1 MNHQAIIDQLSALAP
16 QLKASDSPESVLVK
30 YASDRNLSAA
40 QLERIG
46 QVYNIAKTL
55 NFMDKSANRG
65 DSFKVLDNAKM
76 LADYTKHTPKS
87 EKKEANAAWGDWFD
101 SGNAKAASEK
111 NYDDITS
118 WFDVPEK
125 VAKIVK
131 EDDQFTVY
139 SGDGTK
145 RLSKPGTKEEAVKR
159 LKQVEYFKH
168 HKDANTVP
176 NIMAMTQEE
185 SYSPVT
191 NDSTPSLPGTGFA
204 QIKDELRKESYYK
217 FELEST
223 SQIIDD
229 TTEDIRKIA
238 NELLEMHRLSP
249 LPFAE
254 MERDAFY
261 CAADSA
267 SIKVASDAVADYFKQ
282 KGWELERHDYTTPAP
297 RLARDKYN
305 VLPLFKS
312 AADNIELYKSS
323 ILYKEDLIE
332 KKSTLTEPTR
342 KVGPA
347 NNNTFTGGSW
357 LPPFQPR
364 PGPPGQP
371 AAKVTGKDDKPAP
384 DKGKDIDPKEIVNAI
399 KQLYSPKTYAE
410 SINDIPNVIKELG
423 PTSNKRQQRVDIAG
437 KDVSRVA
444 TLQRL
449 LLSDPII
456 GEADPDTVVSLYNTL
471 AAANPEI
478 AGDANL
484 LRFALR
490 EALQYDAVPLHTYK
504 DLISMGK
511 DRADTEV
518 KQNELTSKRYSI

>member
-16 QLKASDSPESVLVK
+16 QLKAADSPESVLVK

-76 LADYTKHTPKS
+76 LADYTKHTPKT
-87 EKKEANAAWGDWFD
+87 ENKEANTGWGNWFD
-101 SGNAKAASEK
+101 SGNTKAASEK
-111 NYDDITS
+111 NYNDITS
-118 WFDVPEK
+118 WFDEPEK

-191 NDSTPSLPGTGFA
+191 NDSTPTLPGTGFA

-217 FELEST
+217 FELES
-223 SQIIDD
+223 SNQVIDD

-249 LPFAE
+249 LPFAD

-312 AADNIELYKSS
+312 AADKIELYKSA
-323 ILYKEDLIE
+323 ILYREDLIE

-342 KVGPA
+342 KLGPT
-347 NNNTFTGGSW
+347 NNVPFADGEW
-357 LPPFQPR
+357 LPPFNPR
-364 PGPPGQP
+364 PSAPQENPPKEKGSP
-371 AAKVTGKDDKPAP
+371 DKDN
-384 DKGKDIDPKEIVNAI
+384 KGKDIDSKAIVDSI
-399 KQLYSPKTYAE
+399 KQLYNPKSYTE
-410 SINDIPNVIKELG
+410 SINDIPDLIKKLG
-423 PTSNKRQQRVDIAG
+423 PTFNKRQQHVDVAG

-478 AGDANL
+478 AADANL

-511 DRADTEV
+511 DRADTET
-518 KQNELTSKRYSI
+518 KQQDLTAQRYSI

>member
-16 QLKASDSPESVLVK
+16 QLKAAESPESVLVK

-76 LADYTKHTPKS
+76 LADYTKHKPRT
-87 EKKEANAAWGDWFD
+87 ENKEANTGWGDWFD
-101 SGNAKAASEK
+101 SGNTKAASEK
-111 NYDDITS
+111 NYNDITS
-118 WFDVPEK
+118 WFDEPEK
-125 VAKIVK
+125 AAKIVK

-139 SGDGTK
+139 SGDGSK

-159 LKQVEYFKH
+159 LRQVEYFKH

-176 NIMAMTQEE
+176 NIMAMTQDE
-185 SYSPVT
+185 SYSPVS
-191 NDSTPSLPGTGFA
+191 NVSTPDLPGTGFA

-217 FELEST
+217 FELES
-223 SQIIDD
+223 SNQIIDD
-229 TTEDIRKIA
+229 TYEDIRKIA

-249 LPFAE
+249 LPFAD

-261 CAADSA
+261 CSADSS
-267 SIKVASDAVADYFKQ
+267 SIKVASDAIADYFKQ
-282 KGWELERHDYTTPAP
+282 KGWELERHDFKTPAP

-312 AADNIELYKSS
+312 AADKIELYKSAT
-323 ILYKEDLIE
+323 LYREDVIE
-332 KKSTLTEPTR
+332 KKSTMTDPTR
-342 KVGPA
+342 KLGPT
-347 NNNTFTGGSW
+347 NNAPFADGEW
-357 LPPFQPR
+357 LPPFESR
-364 PGPPGQP
+364 PP
-371 AAKVTGKDDKPAP
+371 APKEPTDKKPTGKEAP
-384 DKGKDIDPKEIVNAI
+384 DKGKDTDLKGKEIVNAI
-399 KQLYSPKTYAE
+399 KQLYDPTTYT
-410 SINDIPNVIKELG
+410 STIDNIPDIIKKLG
-423 PTSNKRQQRVDIAG
+423 PTVNKRQQSIDVTG

-511 DRADTEV
+511 DRADTDS
-518 KQNELTSKRYSI
+518 KQYDLNKQRYSI